1 MEGRARGVAA
11 AALVVALIGCSVVTH
26 THRATVLEPPTQR
39 EGAELSDRWI
49 VLLRL
54 EGGDVLGSEDVLV
67 GFDLHA
73 LLCDDGSELAP
84 RDLEAGTVVRFV
96 REGEDVDTSDPPVIA
111 SREIRAEC

>member
-1 MEGRARGVAA
+1 MRKRAGGTAA
-11 AALVVALIGCSVVTH
+11 VVLVLALVGCSVVTRA
-26 THRATVLEPPTQR
+26 HRAMVLEPPTQG
-39 EGAELSDRWI
+39 EGDPLSDRWV

-54 EGGDVLGSEDVLV
+54 DDGDVLGSEDVLV
-67 GFDLHA
+67 GFDRRA

-96 REGEDVDTSDPPVIA
+96 REGEGVDTSDPPGIG